1 MIEVQ
6 FMPASYRHSC
16 FLASE
21 RQKSLPM
28 METTTLSPMRSEF
41 GQRLFDAR
49 KHAKL
54 TQAVLASA
62 VGTSQANLGELEKK
76 GLSSGLTPAIAA
88 RCGVAIEWLAYGKGE
103 MLAREPAQ
111 GQRQNSPE
119 AQQIA
124 DLFDLIPVRDKIR
137 RAQAMAAAINSIL
150 AVLPPQRATAPAAA
164 DNPPPEH

>member
-1 MIEVQ
+1 MENVKTVAARLKIARDHKEWKQAQLAAAAGVSTGTVGNIE
-6 FMPASYRHSC
+6 AGI
-16 FLASE
+16 
-21 RQKSLPM
+21 RQSPGSLP
-28 METTTLSPMRSEF
+28 LLAQALGVS
-41 GQRLFDAR
+41 
-49 KHAKL
+49 HA
-54 TQAVLASA
+54 
-62 VGTSQANLGELEKK
+62 
-76 GLSSGLTPAIAA
+76 
-88 RCGVAIEWLAYGKGE
+88 WLAYGKGE